1 MIDYEVSDKVAGIV
15 FTSMIAL
22 LTILLFRKV
31 FLAADDKR
39 EPGGEMNNM
48 DIDENIKIIENA
60 EKIIVSELIEAS
72 RDSGNASSESRVK
85 ELREIIAKAQKE

>member
-15 FTSMIAL
+15 FTSIIAL

-31 FLAADDKR
+31 FHATDDKS
-39 EPGGEMNNM
+39 ESGGEMNNM

-72 RDSGNASSESRVK
+72 RDPGNASSESRVK
-85 ELREIIAKAQKE
+85 ELREIIAKAQKG

>member
-31 FLAADDKR
+31 FRDTDDKS
-39 EPGGEMNNM
+39 ESVDEINKM
-48 DIDENIKIIENA
+48 DSDENIKIIENA

-72 RDSGNASSESRVK
+72 RDSGNANSESRVK
-85 ELREIIAKAQKE
+85 ELREIIAKAQKG

>member
-31 FLAADDKR
+31 FLATDDKS
-39 EPGGEMNNM
+39 ESGGEMNNM

-85 ELREIIAKAQKE
+85 EPREKIAKVQKE

>member
-22 LTILLFRKV
+22 LTILLFRKA
-31 FLAADDKR
+31 FLATDDKS
-39 EPGGEMNNM
+39 ESGGEMNNM